1 MKNKTLF
8 NSLLFTFSLLG
19 SFFVLDKPVKAD
31 SPVCPD
37 PSTTSI
43 TSIYDNT
50 DSNSFFALTEGE
62 GFCRSTP
69 EQYGVTVYKMGFCT
83 KNPGNPT
90 GSSILEGSKPDY
102 SSCTWAYENSSGETA
117 DFSAGGSV
125 DLSEAYSSTP
135 AAGTYPHAVMLI
147 SHEFRIKGKFG
158 PVAGKTFYTTDTFM
172 DSADDISSWDI
183 TTAPLTS
190 FSGPTECSATTE
202 GEVVVG
208 GTISAY
214 LLDSTGTML
223 VSDSTTNTGAA
234 CTGMEKLL
242 GVMNMSNDLTISDTT
257 NGLKMTFVVTDNG
270 MSVMTN
276 SGDVFPPT
284 ELIMSSGPFSVT
296 FETF

>member
-1 MKNKTLF
+1 
-8 NSLLFTFSLLG
+8 
-19 SFFVLDKPVKAD
+19 
-31 SPVCPD
+31 
-37 PSTTSI
+37 
-43 TSIYDNT
+43 
-50 DSNSFFALTEGE
+50 
-62 GFCRSTP
+62 
-69 EQYGVTVYKMGFCT
+69 
-83 KNPGNPT
+83 
-90 GSSILEGSKPDY
+90 
-102 SSCTWAYENSSGETA
+102 
-117 DFSAGGSV
+117 
-125 DLSEAYSSTP
+125 
-135 AAGTYPHAVMLI
+135 MLI
-147 SHEFRIKGKFG
+147 SNDFRIKGKFG
-158 PVAGKTFYTTDTFM
+158 PVAGQTFYTTDTFQE
-172 DSADDISSWDI
+172 STTDISSWDI

-202 GEVVVG
+202 GEDVVG

-223 VSDSTTNTGAA
+223 VSDSTTNTGAP

-276 SGDVFPPT
+276 SGEVFPPT